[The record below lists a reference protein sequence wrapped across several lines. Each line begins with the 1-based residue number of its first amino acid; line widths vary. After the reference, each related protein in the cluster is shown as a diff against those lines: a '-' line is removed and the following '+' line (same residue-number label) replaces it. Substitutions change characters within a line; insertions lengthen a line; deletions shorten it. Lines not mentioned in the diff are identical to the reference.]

1 VSTFLFVSFGYSI
14 GPVLGVEFE
23 LAFLV
28 FTSSFLWRS
37 FMFTSTSTLAVLTAS
52 SKSYW
57 LGLFFS
63 LMGHSLM
70 LLDRL
75 PPFSSVAAVAAP
87 LMEVFSV
94 YFLFFFSAF

>member
-1 VSTFLFVSFGYSI
+1 VSTFLFASFGYSI
-14 GPVLGVEFE
+14 GPVFEVEFE

-28 FTSSFLWRS
+28 FTSSVLWRS
-37 FMFTSTSTLAVLTAS
+37 IMFTSTLAVLTAS

-57 LGLFFS
+57 LGLVFS

-75 PPFSSVAAVAAP
+75 PPFSSVAAVTAP